1 MDIYPNITVLFQIA
15 NFLLLLFILN
25 LIVYRPIRK
34 ILGRRGDEVI
44 SFQDM
49 IEDFQN
55 RSEKEAK
62 TLQENM
68 AGARSQGFKEK
79 ENLKN
84 AGLEEEKVMVQG
96 AISAAEEKI
105 GKAKGEIDQDT
116 AQARQSLEAEVKI
129 FSKELAEKILG
140 RSI

>member
-34 ILGRRGDEVI
+34 ILGQRGDEVI
-44 SFQDM
+44 SFQEM

-55 RSEKEAK
+55 RSEKDAK

-79 ENLKN
+79 ENLKS
-84 AGLEEEKVMVQG
+84 AGLEEEKVMLQE
-96 AISAAEEKI
+96 AISSTEERI
-105 GKAKGEIDQDT
+105 GKAKGEIDQNT
-116 AQARQSLEAEVKI
+116 TQARQSLEEEVRV

>member
-1 MDIYPNITVLFQIA
+1 MDIYPNFTVLFQIA
-15 NFLLLLFILN
+15 NFLFLLFVLN
-25 LIVYRPIRK
+25 IIVYRPIRK
-34 ILGRRGDEVI
+34 ILGQRGDEVI

-55 RSEKEAK
+55 RSEKDAK

-79 ENLKN
+79 ENLKG
-84 AGLEEEKVMVQG
+84 AGLEEEKVMLQE

-105 GKAKGEIDQDT
+105 GKAKGEIDQNT
-116 AQARQSLEAEVKI
+116 AQARQSLEEELRG